1 MHLLIFFFSN
11 HKFDENN
18 EVVQK
23 DKDRKDKKA
32 KKKKKKDKKKNK
44 GKVAYK
50 HKTFS
55 ILWPNFDTLVFSN
68 PVLGLLIAPII
79 NFYTDFLTR
88 CYKNFDFE
96 A

>member
-1 MHLLIFFFSN
+1 MGSISVFESYYRKFRYLISDQKWILHALNLGCLNQLLDMHLLIFFFSN

-44 GKVAYK
+44 GKV
-50 HKTFS
+50 TF
-55 ILWPNFDTLVFSN
+55 
-68 PVLGLLIAPII
+68 
-79 NFYTDFLTR
+79 
-88 CYKNFDFE
+88 
-96 A
+96 

>member
-1 MHLLIFFFSN
+1 MTLGGPKMLPKTSQTTFGYASNCFFSN

-44 GKVAYK
+44 GKV
-50 HKTFS
+50 TF
-55 ILWPNFDTLVFSN
+55 
-68 PVLGLLIAPII
+68 
-79 NFYTDFLTR
+79 
-88 CYKNFDFE
+88 
-96 A
+96 

>member
-1 MHLLIFFFSN
+1 MKFTRFHLVLTLYSSMIIKFFSN

-44 GKVAYK
+44 GKV
-50 HKTFS
+50 T
-55 ILWPNFDTLVFSN
+55 
-68 PVLGLLIAPII
+68 
-79 NFYTDFLTR
+79 
-88 CYKNFDFE
+88 
-96 A
+96 

>member
-44 GKVAYK
+44 GKV
-50 HKTFS
+50 TF
-55 ILWPNFDTLVFSN
+55 
-68 PVLGLLIAPII
+68 
-79 NFYTDFLTR
+79 
-88 CYKNFDFE
+88 
-96 A
+96 

>member
-1 MHLLIFFFSN
+1 MSTNDQIIQSNVIPPIIYFFSN

-44 GKVAYK
+44 GKV
-50 HKTFS
+50 T
-55 ILWPNFDTLVFSN
+55 
-68 PVLGLLIAPII
+68 
-79 NFYTDFLTR
+79 
-88 CYKNFDFE
+88 
-96 A
+96 

>member
-1 MHLLIFFFSN
+1 MDIACVKLRLSQSTFGYASFNIFFSN

-44 GKVAYK
+44 GKV
-50 HKTFS
+50 TF
-55 ILWPNFDTLVFSN
+55 
-68 PVLGLLIAPII
+68 
-79 NFYTDFLTR
+79 
-88 CYKNFDFE
+88 
-96 A
+96 

>member
-1 MHLLIFFFSN
+1 MDFVSENDTRWWSQNVAYTGITSQTTFGYASIASNCFFSN

-44 GKVAYK
+44 GKV
-50 HKTFS
+50 TF
-55 ILWPNFDTLVFSN
+55 
-68 PVLGLLIAPII
+68 
-79 NFYTDFLTR
+79 
-88 CYKNFDFE
+88 
-96 A
+96 

>member
-1 MHLLIFFFSN
+1 MDIACVKLRLSQSTFGYASFNIFLFSN

-44 GKVAYK
+44 GKVTY
-50 HKTFS
+50 
-55 ILWPNFDTLVFSN
+55 
-68 PVLGLLIAPII
+68 
-79 NFYTDFLTR
+79 
-88 CYKNFDFE
+88 
-96 A
+96 